1 MNRELIIKLAK
12 ESGFDAH
19 DMSCD
24 FSCDLINVEKFAE
37 LVAAH
42 EREACAMIC
51 EKQIKSYMS
60 KKYSTDPLC
69 GYRERFAANQCA
81 EAIRARGKK

>member
-1 MNRELIIKLAK
+1 MNKNIKELANEAGLLTYNPEGVSTK
-12 ESGFDAH
+12 F
-19 DMSCD
+19 
-24 FSCDLINVEKFAE
+24 EKFAE

-51 EKQIKSYMS
+51 EKRSKSYMS
-60 KKYSTDPLC
+60 KKYSTTLLG
-69 GYRERFAANQCA
+69 GYREQFAASQCA